1 VTGGASRVEPVFAP
15 VVQRVQPVQ
24 RVQRLQLLHRFWKRQ
39 FACLMLLALV
49 AACATNKPAPGDLQT
64 SSDQTDI
71 QRRAQIRLQLAVGYF
86 EQGQMATALDEVK
99 QALQIDPN
107 LADGYSVRALVY
119 MEMGETRLAEENFQR
134 ALKIAPNNP
143 DFSNNYG
150 WFLCHNG
157 QEKQSIGYF
166 DAALQNKSYL
176 SPAKALNNA
185 GLCSM
190 RMKDNA
196 SAERYLLQAFRL
208 QPNNPDTNLNL
219 AKLAYSRN
227 DLVQSQFYISRV
239 ARGEAPTPDVLW
251 TAIKVERKRG
261 DLASETRY
269 ASQLRR
275 RYPNSPEYAAF
286 LRGAFNE

>member
-1 VTGGASRVEPVFAP
+1 VIRGASRVGMLFAP
-15 VVQRVQPVQ
+15 LFQRIWQFSKW
-24 RVQRLQLLHRFWKRQ
+24 RLASLALLS
-39 FACLMLLALV
+39 LV
-49 AACATNKPAPGDLQT
+49 AACATSKPAPGELQT

-99 QALQIDPN
+99 QALQIDPS

-119 MEMGETRLAEENFQR
+119 MEMGESRLAEENFQH

-185 GLCSM
+185 GLCSL

-196 SAERYLLQAFRL
+196 SAERYLLQAFRI

-227 DLVQSQFYISRV
+227 DLVQSQFYINRV
-239 ARGEAPTPDVLW
+239 AHGEAPSPDVLW

>member
-1 VTGGASRVEPVFAP
+1 MIRGG
-15 VVQRVQPVQ
+15 
-24 RVQRLQLLHRFWKRQ
+24 LQVIQALMPMFRRFQQKHLAGLALL
-39 FACLMLLALV
+39 LLV
-49 AACATNKPAPGDLQT
+49 AACATNKPPTGELQT
-64 SSDQTDI
+64 SSDQTDV

-86 EQGQMATALDEVK
+86 EQGQLVTALDEVK
-99 QALQIDPN
+99 QALQIDPG
-107 LADGYSVRALVY
+107 LADAYSVRALVY
-119 MEMGETRLAEENFQR
+119 MEMGENRLAEENFQR
-134 ALKIAPNNP
+134 ALKISPTNP

-166 DAALQNKSYL
+166 EAALHNKSYL

-185 GLCSM
+185 GVCSM

-196 SAERYLLQAFRL
+196 AAERYLLQAFRV
-208 QPNNPDTNLNL
+208 QPGNPDTNLNL

-227 DLVQSQFYISRV
+227 DLEQSQFYINRV
-239 ARGEAPTPDVLW
+239 AHGDSPSPDILW
-251 TAIKVERKRG
+251 TAIKIERKRG
-261 DLASETRY
+261 DLAGETRF